1 MEEMTCVCNIEE
13 KTVGLKNVD
22 RQAYIKS
29 TEEGNLM
36 EIYLKMN
43 AFGVVAIIFKI
54 GEYLCNGIEN
64 NLFQTKIQYAMYL
77 TN

>member
-36 EIYLKMN
+36 EIYLRMN
-43 AFGVVAIIFKI
+43 AFGVVAIIFKMV
-54 GEYLCNGIEN
+54 E
-64 NLFQTKIQYAMYL
+64 
-77 TN
+77 